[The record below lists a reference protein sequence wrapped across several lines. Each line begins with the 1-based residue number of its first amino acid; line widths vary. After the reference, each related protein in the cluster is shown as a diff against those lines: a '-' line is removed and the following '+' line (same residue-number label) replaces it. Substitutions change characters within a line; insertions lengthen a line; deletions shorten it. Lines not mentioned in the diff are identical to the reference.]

1 MELEYKL
8 AAIIGSC
15 VNEGQL
21 FTARECILKAS
32 KRLTHDEFAFLTHL
46 ADHKETA
53 LKEQMAKFAE
63 NTEAVAKDLQC
74 TTIGLPISESQRLIA
89 LEPIPY
95 ESDGSPVIT
104 DFTDEEL
111 TTENVAK
118 VASSITLK

>member
-1 MELEYKL
+1 MELEYKI

-21 FTARECILKAS
+21 FTARECLLKGQS
-32 KRLTHDEFAFLTHL
+32 KLPYEAFVFLFKL

-53 LKEQMAKFAE
+53 LKQQMADFTK
-63 NTEAVAKDLQC
+63 NTCDVAIELQC
-74 TTIGLPISESQRLIA
+74 TTVGLPISESNRLIA

-104 DFTDEEL
+104 DFTDEDL
-111 TTENVAK
+111 TTENIAK

>member
-21 FTARECILKAS
+21 FTARECVLMAS

-53 LKEQMAKFAE
+53 LKAQMLEFRTNAAIL
-63 NTEAVAKDLQC
+63 AADLQC
-74 TTIGLPISESQRLIA
+74 TTVSIPVVESCGLIA
-89 LEPIPY
+89 LEDV
-95 ESDGSPVIT
+95 S
-104 DFTDEEL
+104 L
-111 TTENVAK
+111 TAENVER
-118 VASSITLK
+118 VANTITLK

>member
-53 LKEQMAKFAE
+53 LKAQMLEFRTNAAIL
-63 NTEAVAKDLQC
+63 AADLQC
-74 TTIGLPISESQRLIA
+74 TTVSIPVVESCGLIA
-89 LEPIPY
+89 LEDV
-95 ESDGSPVIT
+95 S
-104 DFTDEEL
+104 L
-111 TTENVAK
+111 TAENVER
-118 VASSITLK
+118 VANTITLK

>member
-32 KRLTHDEFAFLTHL
+32 NRLMHDEFVYLRKL

-53 LKEQMAKFAE
+53 LKQQMVDFAN
-63 NTEAVAKDLQC
+63 NTEAVANELEV
-74 TTIGLPISESQRLIA
+74 LP
-89 LEPIPY
+89 LENTDVT
-95 ESDGSPVIT
+95 SD
-104 DFTDEEL
+104 
-111 TTENVAK
+111 NVAK
-118 VASSITLK
+118 VADTMTIK

>member
-32 KRLTHDEFAFLTHL
+32 NRLMHDEFAFLTHL

-53 LKEQMAKFAE
+53 LKQQMVDFAN
-63 NTEAVAKDLQC
+63 NTEAVATELQC
-74 TTIGLPISESQRLIA
+74 TTVNIPVVESCGLIA
-89 LEPIPY
+89 LEDVSLS
-95 ESDGSPVIT
+95 SD
-104 DFTDEEL
+104 
-111 TTENVAK
+111 NVAK
-118 VASSITLK
+118 VAAEINLK

>member
-21 FTARECILKAS
+21 FTARECILKAVP
-32 KRLTHDEFAFLTHL
+32 KLHHEAFVFLRKL

-53 LKEQMAKFAE
+53 LKQQMVDFAD

-111 TTENVAK
+111 TSENVAK

>member
-32 KRLTHDEFAFLTHL
+32 NRLMHDEFVYLRKL

-53 LKEQMAKFAE
+53 LKQQMIDFAN
-63 NTEAVAKDLQC
+63 NTETVAKELEV
-74 TTIGLPISESQRLIA
+74 LP
-89 LEPIPY
+89 LEDVSVT
-95 ESDGSPVIT
+95 SD
-104 DFTDEEL
+104 
-111 TTENVAK
+111 NVAK
-118 VASSITLK
+118 AAEEMKLNG

>member
-21 FTARECILKAS
+21 FTARECILKAGN
-32 KRLTHDEFAFLTHL
+32 RLMHDEFAFLTHL

-53 LKEQMAKFAE
+53 LKQQMVDFAN
-63 NTEAVAKDLQC
+63 NTEAVANELQC

-111 TTENVAK
+111 TSENVAK
-118 VASSITLK
+118 VASSIILK

>member
-32 KRLTHDEFAFLTHL
+32 NRLMHDEFVYLRKL

-53 LKEQMAKFAE
+53 LKQQMVDFAK
-63 NTEAVAKDLQC
+63 NTELVATELQC
-74 TTIGLPISESQRLIA
+74 VTVNIPVVESCGLIA
-89 LEPIPY
+89 LEDV
-95 ESDGSPVIT
+95 SVTSA
-104 DFTDEEL
+104 
-111 TTENVAK
+111 NVAK
-118 VASSITLK
+118 VADTMTIK

>member
-21 FTARECILKAS
+21 FTARQCLLKAETQLS
-32 KRLTHDEFAFLTHL
+32 YEEFVYLRKL

-53 LKEQMAKFAE
+53 LKQQMVDFAN

-118 VASSITLK
+118 VASSIILK